1 MATHSQLLNT
11 TSGRFDELF
20 VRVPPDN
27 EFADVADTVVAV
39 AALQGE
45 TNGNSDL
52 LAQQAQEIEGLKA
65 KDQALQA
72 EIDTKQGT
80 LTANWPIRLYNDV
93 LSFGFLAM
101 EDAAAAAAERAAHLN
116 QTNQNT

>member
-27 EFADVADTVVAV
+27 EYADVSETVVAV
-39 AALQGE
+39 QSLQGE

-52 LAQQAQEIEGLKA
+52 LAQ
-65 KDQALQA
+65 
-72 EIDTKQGT
+72 
-80 LTANWPIRLYNDV
+80 
-93 LSFGFLAM
+93 
-101 EDAAAAAAERAAHLN
+101 
-116 QTNQNT
+116 